1 MLRILKSGTPVA
13 LLLGVFCLP
22 LPIAAPAQQANEES
36 EYERQRREQNE
47 AYNKQVAAQNK
58 AYEDQVTA
66 QNKAYEEHKAF
77 HDRAYEEYKKQIEQ
91 NWKQPEVS
99 TPDTWVSYDE
109 DKTQKTKV
117 DFKKG
122 EVTIEKIVDADADT
136 DTIKQE
142 LQEDLQE
149 LPKLTYEQVYE
160 QDQVAQQVEQDL
172 QQEVAPELLESQEV
186 SKEVVPIFASPPD
199 VKKAKV
205 KVSKKKAVDKSK
217 RVVTLTYSLRPSDIA
232 GRIKKIIGLVTER
245 SEEYGIQ
252 PALVLAIIENESAF
266 DPLAKSPI
274 PAYGLMQIVPKWA
287 GLDAIKYLY
296 GQPLLPTPEFLYSP
310 KNNIHTGVIYL
321 FLLQQEYLKD
331 IKDDLSRFY
340 CTIADYNTRAGN
352 VARAF
357 TGKEEESITN
367 ANPTINSMSAGEVH
381 NTLLKNLPA
390 SETRIYL
397 KKILKSFSE
406 FSDYFTRELAESGI
420 YAPVL
425 AKYAF
430 KQHKNQNSQPTSP
443 PPRPVTKESPTNISK
458 QAN

>member
-58 AYEDQVTA
+58 AYEDEVAAQNKAYDDEVA
-66 QNKAYEEHKAF
+66 EQNKAYEEQVKKLNEAYEEYKAF

-172 QQEVAPELLESQEV
+172 QQEVARELLESQEV

-232 GRIKKIIGLVTER
+232 GRIKKIIGLVTEH
-245 SEEYGIQ
+245 SEEYGIE

-274 PAYGLMQIVPKWA
+274 PAYGLVQIVPKWA

-321 FLLQQEYLKD
+321 FLLQQRYLKD
-331 IKDDLSRFY
+331 IEDDRSRFY
-340 CTIADYNTRAGN
+340 CTIAAYNTGAGN

-381 NTLLKNLPA
+381 NTLLKKLPA

-397 KKILKSFSE
+397 KKVLKSFSE
-406 FSDYFTRELAESGI
+406 FSDYFTKELAE
-420 YAPVL
+420 
-425 AKYAF
+425 
-430 KQHKNQNSQPTSP
+430 
-443 PPRPVTKESPTNISK
+443 
-458 QAN
+458 